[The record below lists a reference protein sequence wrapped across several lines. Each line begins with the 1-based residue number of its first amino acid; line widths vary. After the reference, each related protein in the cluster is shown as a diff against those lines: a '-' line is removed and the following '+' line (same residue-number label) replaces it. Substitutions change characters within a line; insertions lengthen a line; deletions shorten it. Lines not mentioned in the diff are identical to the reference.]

1 MYLGP
6 SVRENQPYETLC
18 QFKDDEYPL
27 LDTYRSSA
35 RKTLICR
42 SQDWK
47 TTIESFLSIICAKYL
62 HERGYIAIKV
72 VIGPHFFSFSKKK
85 YFIFKDFFSPKMSG
99 DSLLE
104 TGDSC
109 PCDGLL
115 SSIDAISWWQQKVTT
130 ISECVFNI
138 IWPFC
143 GKHPFFLTVDNRWNC
158 FLFKVIWHWT
168 LLLVFY
174 GSDNSLTFP
183 EGK

>member
-62 HERGYIAIKV
+62 HEGGYIAIKV

-85 YFIFKDFFSPKMSG
+85 YFIFKDFFFRRCQVTVSWKQVILVRAMAYWV
-99 DSLLE
+99 LL
-104 TGDSC
+104 TPSV
-109 PCDGLL
+109 DGSKKWQHFQNAFLILFDLSVVNIL
-115 SSIDAISWWQQKVTT
+115 SS
-130 ISECVFNI
+130 
-138 IWPFC
+138 
-143 GKHPFFLTVDNRWNC
+143 
-158 FLFKVIWHWT
+158 
-168 LLLVFY
+168 
-174 GSDNSLTFP
+174 
-183 EGK
+183 